1 MVTRIE
7 DRMALAIKLTK
18 NTIYSEIIKS
28 VVDMY
33 NEDKDERHM
42 QSINV
47 LMPMATGNSHWA
59 CYHKLGDDEE

>member
-18 NTIYSEIIKS
+18 NTIYSEVIERI
-28 VVDMY
+28 VNMY
-33 NEDKDERHM
+33 NKDKDKRHM
-42 QSINV
+42 QSINA

-59 CYHKLGDDEE
+59 CYHKSGVEEE